1 MNLPV
6 TGVVQGGWEFVTAA
20 YVITAVILG
29 SYVVSVFIRYRAE
42 RARRDRESGRESAS
56 EVIR

>member
-20 YVITAVILG
+20 YVITAVILV

-42 RARRDRESGRESAS
+42 TARRDRESGRERAS

>member
-20 YVITAVILG
+20 YVITAVIML
-29 SYVVSVFIRYRAE
+29 SYVVSVFARYRAE
-42 RARRDRESGRESAS
+42 KARRNRESGRQVS
-56 EVIR
+56 EGLR

>member
-20 YVITAVILG
+20 YVITAVILS
-29 SYVVSVFIRYRAE
+29 SYVVSVFVRYRAE
-42 RARRDRESGRESAS
+42 KTRRDRESGRQAS
-56 EVIR
+56 EGIR